1 MNAEEFDP
9 TIQAALSEDMPEG
22 DITSDSIIP
31 SSSQSEAIFS
41 PREEGI
47 LAGIDVAKRVFELI
61 DPQVSFEANC
71 RDGQFFQ
78 VGTVLA
84 KVRGTSVS
92 LLKGERTALNFLQRL
107 SGIATTT
114 KRFVEALTGTKTKVL
129 DTRKTTPGMRVL
141 EKYAVRMGG
150 GQNHRLNLSEMVMIK
165 DNHLMLVKSIKDAV
179 LKARDKVSPGIKI
192 EVEVTNLDQAKE
204 AVRAGA
210 DIIMLDNMPLT
221 KIKEVVDWL
230 KGKIPVEVSGAVRLE
245 EVHDIASLGVDFIS
259 VGRLTHSFKS
269 VDIALEFLSG

>member
-1 MNAEEFDP
+1 MNTEEFDP
-9 TIQAALSEDMPEG
+9 IIQAALREDMPEG
-22 DITSDSIIP
+22 DITSESIIP
-31 SSSQSEAIFS
+31 ASSRSEAIFL

-47 LAGIDVAKRVFELI
+47 LAGVEVAKRVFELI
-61 DPQVSFEANC
+61 DPQVSFKVKC
-71 RDGQFFQ
+71 HDGQFFQ
-78 VGTVLA
+78 MGTVLA
-84 KVRGTSVS
+84 RVRGASVS

-114 KRFVEALTGTKTKVL
+114 KQFVEALTGTKTKVL

-165 DNHLMLVKSIKDAV
+165 DNHLLLVKSIKEAV
-179 LKARDKVSPGIKI
+179 SKAREKVSPGIKI
-192 EVEVTNLDQAKE
+192 EVEVTNLDQAQE

-210 DIIMLDNMPLT
+210 DMIMLDNMPLA
-221 KIKEVVDWL
+221 KMKEVVDWL
-230 KGKIPVEVSGAVRLE
+230 EGRIPVEVSGAVRFE
-245 EVHDIASLGVDFIS
+245 EVQNIASLGVDFIS
-259 VGRLTHSFKS
+259 VGRLTHSYKS